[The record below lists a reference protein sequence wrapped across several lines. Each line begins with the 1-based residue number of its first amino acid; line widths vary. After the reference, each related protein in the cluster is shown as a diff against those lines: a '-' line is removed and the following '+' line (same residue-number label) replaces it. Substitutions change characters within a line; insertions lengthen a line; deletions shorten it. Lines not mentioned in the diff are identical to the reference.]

1 MKPISRFTKKFLF
14 NTKVREGDFDWH
26 LYDMSYEFSDEE
38 EALRQ
43 LNCLI
48 ESIITGNDT
57 YTLENFKTDVEEA
70 QREVE
75 ELWVIYLIVEIY

>member
-14 NTKVREGDFDWH
+14 NTKVREGDFHWD
-26 LYDMSYEFSDEE
+26 LYDMSYELSDEE

-57 YTLENFKTDVEEA
+57 YTFKSFKADVEEA
-70 QREVE
+70 QQEVE
-75 ELWVIYLIVEIY
+75 EL

>member
-1 MKPISRFTKKFLF
+1 MRPISKFTKRFLF

-57 YTLENFKTDVEEA
+57 YSLENFKTDVEEA

-75 ELWVIYLIVEIY
+75 EL

>member
-1 MKPISRFTKKFLF
+1 MKPISKFTKRFLF

-26 LYDMSYEFSDEE
+26 LYNMSYELSDEE
-38 EALRQ
+38 EALIQ
-43 LNCLI
+43 LNGLI

-57 YTLENFKTDVEEA
+57 YSFENFKADVEQA

-75 ELWVIYLIVEIY
+75 EL

>member
-1 MKPISRFTKKFLF
+1 MRPISRFTKRFLF
-14 NTKVREGDFDWH
+14 NTKVRDGDFDWH

-48 ESIITGNDT
+48 ESVITGNDT
-57 YTLENFKTDVEEA
+57 YSFESFKADVEQA
-70 QREVE
+70 QQEVE
-75 ELWVIYLIVEIY
+75 EL

>member
-1 MKPISRFTKKFLF
+1 MKPISRFTKRFLF
-14 NTKVREGDFDWH
+14 NTKVRDGEFDWH

-57 YTLENFKTDVEEA
+57 YSLENLKTDVEEA

-75 ELWVIYLIVEIY
+75 EL

>member
-1 MKPISRFTKKFLF
+1 MRSISRFTRRFLA
-14 NTKVREGDFDWH
+14 NTKVREGEFHWD
-26 LYDMSYEFSDEE
+26 LYDMSYELSDEE

-57 YTLENFKTDVEEA
+57 YSFENFKTDVEEA

-75 ELWVIYLIVEIY
+75 EL

>member
-1 MKPISRFTKKFLF
+1 MKSISRFTKRFLF
-14 NTKVREGDFDWH
+14 NTKVRDGDFDWD
-26 LYDMSYEFSDEE
+26 LYDMSYELSDEE

-57 YTLENFKTDVEEA
+57 YTFENFKTDVEEA

-75 ELWVIYLIVEIY
+75 EL

>member
-1 MKPISRFTKKFLF
+1 MRPISKFTKRFLF
-14 NTKVREGDFDWH
+14 NKKVREGDFDWH

-48 ESIITGNDT
+48 ESFITGNDT
-57 YTLENFKTDVEEA
+57 YSLENFKTDVEEA

-75 ELWVIYLIVEIY
+75 EL

>member
-1 MKPISRFTKKFLF
+1 MRPISKFTKKFLF
-14 NTKVREGDFDWH
+14 NTKVRDGDFDWH

-57 YTLENFKTDVEEA
+57 YSFNSFKADVEQA
-70 QREVE
+70 QQEVE
-75 ELWVIYLIVEIY
+75 EL

>member
-1 MKPISRFTKKFLF
+1 MRPISKFTKRFLF
-14 NTKVREGDFDWH
+14 NTKFREGDFDWH

-57 YTLENFKTDVEEA
+57 YSFENFKADVEEA

-75 ELWVIYLIVEIY
+75 EL

>member
-1 MKPISRFTKKFLF
+1 MRPISKFTKRFLF

-26 LYDMSYEFSDEE
+26 LYDMSYELSDEE
-38 EALRQ
+38 EALRN
-43 LNCLI
+43 LNGLI

-75 ELWVIYLIVEIY
+75 EL

>member
-1 MKPISRFTKKFLF
+1 MRSISRFTRRFLF
-14 NTKVREGDFDWH
+14 NTKVRDGEFDWH

-57 YTLENFKTDVEEA
+57 YSFENFKTDVEEA

-75 ELWVIYLIVEIY
+75 ELWVIYLIVEIC

>member
-1 MKPISRFTKKFLF
+1 MRSISRFTKRFLF

-57 YTLENFKTDVEEA
+57 YSLENFKTDVEEA

-75 ELWVIYLIVEIY
+75 EL

>member
-1 MKPISRFTKKFLF
+1 MRPISIFTKRFLF
-14 NTKVREGDFDWH
+14 NTKVRDGDFDWH

-75 ELWVIYLIVEIY
+75 EL

>member
-1 MKPISRFTKKFLF
+1 MRSISRFTRRFLF
-14 NTKVREGDFDWH
+14 NMKVREGEFHWD
-26 LYDMSYEFSDEE
+26 LYDMSYELSDEE

-57 YTLENFKTDVEEA
+57 YTFKNFKTDVEEA

-75 ELWVIYLIVEIY
+75 EL

>member
-1 MKPISRFTKKFLF
+1 MRPISKFTKRFLF
-14 NTKVREGDFDWH
+14 NTKVRDGDFDWH
-26 LYDMSYEFSDEE
+26 LYDMSYELSDEE

-57 YTLENFKTDVEEA
+57 YSLENFKTDVEEA

-75 ELWVIYLIVEIY
+75 EL

>member
-1 MKPISRFTKKFLF
+1 MRPIRKFTKRFLF
-14 NTKVREGDFDWH
+14 NTKVRDGDFDWH
-26 LYDMSYEFSDEE
+26 LYDMSYELSDEE
-38 EALRQ
+38 EGLRQ

-57 YTLENFKTDVEEA
+57 YSFENFKTDVEEA

-75 ELWVIYLIVEIY
+75 EL

>member
-1 MKPISRFTKKFLF
+1 MKPISKFTKKFLF

-26 LYDMSYEFSDEE
+26 LYDMSYELSDEE

-43 LNCLI
+43 LNGLI

-57 YTLENFKTDVEEA
+57 YSFENFKADVEQA
-70 QREVE
+70 QQEVE
-75 ELWVIYLIVEIY
+75 EL

>member
-1 MKPISRFTKKFLF
+1 MRPISKFTKRFLF

-57 YTLENFKTDVEEA
+57 YSFESFKADVKQA
-70 QREVE
+70 QEEVE
-75 ELWVIYLIVEIY
+75 EL

>member
-1 MKPISRFTKKFLF
+1 MRSISRFTRRFLF

-26 LYDMSYEFSDEE
+26 LYDMSYELSDEE

-43 LNCLI
+43 LNGLI

-57 YTLENFKTDVEEA
+57 YSFENFKADVEQA
-70 QREVE
+70 QQEVE
-75 ELWVIYLIVEIY
+75 EL

>member
-1 MKPISRFTKKFLF
+1 MRPISKFTKKFLF

-57 YTLENFKTDVEEA
+57 YSLENFKADVEEA

-75 ELWVIYLIVEIY
+75 EL

>member
-1 MKPISRFTKKFLF
+1 MRPISKFTKRFLF

-70 QREVE
+70 QKEVE
-75 ELWVIYLIVEIY
+75 EL

>member
-14 NTKVREGDFDWH
+14 NTKVRDGDFDWH

-57 YTLENFKTDVEEA
+57 YSLENFKTEVEEA

-75 ELWVIYLIVEIY
+75 EL

>member
-1 MKPISRFTKKFLF
+1 MRPISRFTKKFLF
-14 NTKVREGDFDWH
+14 NTKVRDGEFDWH

-57 YTLENFKTDVEEA
+57 YSFENFKADVEEA

-75 ELWVIYLIVEIY
+75 EL

>member
-14 NTKVREGDFDWH
+14 NTKVRDGEFDWH

-57 YTLENFKTDVEEA
+57 YSLENFKTDVEEA

-75 ELWVIYLIVEIY
+75 EL

>member
-1 MKPISRFTKKFLF
+1 MIISKKERIIMRPISKF
-14 NTKVREGDFDWH
+14 TKVRDGDFDWH
-26 LYDMSYEFSDEE
+26 LYDMSYELSDEE

-57 YTLENFKTDVEEA
+57 YSFENFKTDVEEA

-75 ELWVIYLIVEIY
+75 EL

>member
-1 MKPISRFTKKFLF
+1 MRPISKFTKRYLF

-75 ELWVIYLIVEIY
+75 EL

>member
-1 MKPISRFTKKFLF
+1 MRPISKFTKKFLF

-26 LYDMSYEFSDEE
+26 LYDMSYELSDEE

-57 YTLENFKTDVEEA
+57 YTLENFKADVEEA

-75 ELWVIYLIVEIY
+75 EL

>member
-1 MKPISRFTKKFLF
+1 MRSISRFTRRFLF
-14 NTKVREGDFDWH
+14 NTKVRENDFDWH
-26 LYDMSYEFSDEE
+26 LYDMSYEYSDEE

-57 YTLENFKTDVEEA
+57 YTFKNFKTDVEEA

-75 ELWVIYLIVEIY
+75 EL

>member
-1 MKPISRFTKKFLF
+1 MRPISKFTKRFLF

-75 ELWVIYLIVEIY
+75 EL

>member
-14 NTKVREGDFDWH
+14 NTKVRDGEFAWL
-26 LYDMSYEFSDEE
+26 LYDMSYELSDEE

-57 YTLENFKTDVEEA
+57 YSFENFKTDVEEA

-75 ELWVIYLIVEIY
+75 EL

>member
-1 MKPISRFTKKFLF
+1 MKSISRFTKRFLF

-26 LYDMSYEFSDEE
+26 LYDMSYELSDEE

-57 YTLENFKTDVEEA
+57 YTFKNFKTDVEEA

-75 ELWVIYLIVEIY
+75 EL

>member
-1 MKPISRFTKKFLF
+1 MRPISKFTKRFLF

-26 LYDMSYEFSDEE
+26 LYNMSYEFSDEE

-75 ELWVIYLIVEIY
+75 EL

>member
-1 MKPISRFTKKFLF
+1 MRPISRFTKKFLF

-26 LYDMSYEFSDEE
+26 LYDMSYELSDEE
-38 EALRQ
+38 EALIQ
-43 LNCLI
+43 LNGLI

-57 YTLENFKTDVEEA
+57 YSFENFKADVEQA

-75 ELWVIYLIVEIY
+75 ELWVIY